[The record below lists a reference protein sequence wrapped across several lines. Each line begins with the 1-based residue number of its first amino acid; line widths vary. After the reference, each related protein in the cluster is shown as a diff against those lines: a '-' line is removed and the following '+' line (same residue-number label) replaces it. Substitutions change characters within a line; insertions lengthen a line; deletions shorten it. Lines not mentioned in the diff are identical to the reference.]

1 MRKTKKVKVII
12 SFRFKMFLL
21 HLLRLYKLPI
31 MKKFLILAFTAV
43 NLFTAA
49 HAQVTMPAPSPT
61 QTIIQDFGLGKI
73 ELTYS
78 RPGIKGRQLFGQNSE
93 LVPLGKP
100 WRTGANAATKI
111 RFTGNVSLGG
121 KTLDSGSYVIYTIPN
136 QSQWDVVLSKGTA
149 YPGAEGFKE
158 SDDVVRLKAPV
169 AALRD
174 KIETFTMQFA
184 NLKSESCELHLMWG
198 NTDVTVPIT
207 TNIKDRIRT
216 QLEAALQGDKKP
228 YYQAANFYYDY
239 DKNYAK
245 ALENINK
252 ATAEN
257 PKAFFM
263 FLTKARIQKDM
274 GDKGGAKASA
284 MKTIE
289 LAKEAKNADYENF
302 GNQLLKQL

>member
-1 MRKTKKVKVII
+1 
-12 SFRFKMFLL
+12 
-21 HLLRLYKLPI
+21 
-31 MKKFLILAFTAV
+31 MKKFLIIAFTAV
-43 NLFTAA
+43 NLFIASTQ
-49 HAQVTMPAPSPT
+49 AQVAMPAPSST
-61 QTIIQDFGLGKI
+61 QTIIQDFGMGKI

-78 RPGIKGRQLFGQNSE
+78 RPGIKGRQLFGQNTE

-111 RFTGNVSLGG
+111 HFTDNVSIGG
-121 KTLDSGSYVIYTIPN
+121 KTLDTGSYVIYTIPN

-149 YPGAEGFKE
+149 YPGSEGFKE
-158 SDDVVRLKAPV
+158 SDDVVRFKAPV
-169 AALRD
+169 AALKD

-184 NLKSESCELHLMWG
+184 NVKNESGELHLMWG
-198 NTDVTVPIT
+198 NTDVTVPIA

-228 YYQAANFYYDY
+228 YYQAASFYYDY
-239 DKNYAK
+239 EKNYAK

-257 PKAFFM
+257 PKAFYM
-263 FLTKARIQKDM
+263 FLQKARIQKDM
-274 GDKGGAKASA
+274 GDKAGAKVSA

>member
-1 MRKTKKVKVII
+1 
-12 SFRFKMFLL
+12 
-21 HLLRLYKLPI
+21 
-31 MKKFLILAFTAV
+31 MKKFLMIAFIAVILLTEAHSQV
-43 NLFTAA
+43 N
-49 HAQVTMPAPSPT
+49 MPAPSPT

-78 RPGIKGRQLFGQNSE
+78 RPGIKGRQLFGEKSE

-111 RFTGNVSLGG
+111 HFSDNVSIGG
-121 KTLDSGSYVIYTIPN
+121 KVLDTGTYVIYTIPGKA
-136 QSQWDVVLSKGTA
+136 QWDVVLSKGND
-149 YPGAEGFKE
+149 YPGSEGFKE
-158 SDDVVRLKAPV
+158 SDDVVHYKAPV
-169 AALRD
+169 AMLKE
-174 KIETFTMQFA
+174 KIETFTMQFGKVK
-184 NLKSESCELHLMWG
+184 NESCELHLMWG

-207 TNIKDRIRT
+207 TDIKARIRT

-228 YYQAANFYYDY
+228 YSQAASFYYEY

-252 ATAEN
+252 AIAEN
-257 PKAFFM
+257 PKAFF
-263 FLTKARIQKDM
+263 LVLQKARIQRDM
-274 GDKGGAKASA
+274 GDKAGAKESA

>member
-1 MRKTKKVKVII
+1 
-12 SFRFKMFLL
+12 
-21 HLLRLYKLPI
+21 
-31 MKKFLILAFTAV
+31 MKKFLIIAFTAV
-43 NLFTAA
+43 NLFTGAY
-49 HAQVTMPAPSPT
+49 AQVSMPAPSST
-61 QTIIQDFGLGKI
+61 QTIIQDFGMGKI

-78 RPGIKGRQLFGQNSE
+78 RPGIKGRQLFGQNTE

-111 RFTGNVSLGG
+111 RFTDNVSVGG
-121 KTLDSGSYVIYTIPN
+121 KTLDTGSYVIYTIPN

-149 YPGAEGFKE
+149 YPGSEGFKE
-158 SDDVVRLKAPV
+158 SDDVVRFKAPV
-169 AALRD
+169 AALKD

-184 NLKSESCELHLMWG
+184 NVKNESCELHLMWG

-228 YYQAANFYYDY
+228 YYQAASFYYDY

-257 PKAFFM
+257 PKAFYM
-263 FLTKARIQKDM
+263 FLQKARIQKDM
-274 GDKGGAKASA
+274 GDKAGAKTSA

>member
-1 MRKTKKVKVII
+1 MPNV
-12 SFRFKMFLL
+12 SFTFITFVQIT
-21 HLLRLYKLPI
+21 I
-31 MKKFLILAFTAV
+31 MKKLLIIGFIAV
-43 NLFTAA
+43 QLFTAA
-49 HAQVTMPAPSPT
+49 QAQVSMPAPSPT
-61 QTIIQDFGLGKI
+61 QTIIQDFGMGKI

-78 RPGIKGRQLFGQNSE
+78 RPGIKGRQLFGQNTE

-111 RFTGNVSLGG
+111 RFTDNVTIGG
-121 KTLDSGSYVIYTIPN
+121 KTLDTGSYVIYTIPN
-136 QSQWDVVLSKGTA
+136 QSQWDVVLSKGNA

-158 SDDVVRLKAPV
+158 SDDVVRFKAPV
-169 AALRD
+169 ATLKD
-174 KIETFTMQFA
+174 KLETFTMQFA
-184 NLKSESCELHLMWG
+184 NVKSDSCELHLMWG

-228 YYQAANFYYDY
+228 YFQAASFYYDY
-239 DKNYAK
+239 DKNYPK

-257 PKAFFM
+257 PKAYYM
-263 FLTKARIQKDM
+263 FLQKARIQKDM
-274 GDKGGAKASA
+274 GDKAGAKVTA

-289 LAKEAKNADYENF
+289 LAKQAKNADYENF
-302 GNQLLKQL
+302 ANQLLKQL

>member
-1 MRKTKKVKVII
+1 MPNV
-12 SFRFKMFLL
+12 SFTFITFVQIT
-21 HLLRLYKLPI
+21 I
-31 MKKFLILAFTAV
+31 MKKLLIIGFIAV
-43 NLFTAA
+43 HLFTAA
-49 HAQVTMPAPSPT
+49 QAQVSMPAPSPT
-61 QTIIQDFGLGKI
+61 QTIIQDFGMGKI

-100 WRTGANAATKI
+100 WRTGANAATQI
-111 RFTGNVSLGG
+111 RFTDNVTIGG
-121 KTLDSGSYVIYTIPN
+121 KTLDTGSYVIYTIPN
-136 QSQWDVVLSKGTA
+136 QSQWDVVLSKGNA

-158 SDDVVRLKAPV
+158 SDDVVRFKAPV
-169 AALRD
+169 ATLKD
-174 KIETFTMQFA
+174 KLETFTMQFA
-184 NLKSESCELHLMWG
+184 NVKSDSCELHLMWG

-228 YYQAANFYYDY
+228 YFQAASFYYDY
-239 DKNYAK
+239 DKNYPK

-257 PKAFFM
+257 PKAYYM
-263 FLTKARIQKDM
+263 FLQKARIQKDM
-274 GDKGGAKASA
+274 GDKAGAKVTA

-289 LAKEAKNADYENF
+289 LAKQAKNADYENF
-302 GNQLLKQL
+302 ANQLLKQL